1 MDIHISS
8 SYFVVFTLRKCFE
21 MGIDLQKTCIYLT
34 KKLKFCKIIV

>member
-21 MGIDLQKTCIYLT
+21 MGINIQENLYIFDKKT
-34 KKLKFCKIIV
+34 KIL